1 MGCLCDF
8 GKQPEQGNAKTRG
21 EKQRARAVYS
31 RGDRDR
37 ARGITATT
45 VPRPQFPSFPRLN
58 SIPYLGDF
66 HTSCPAGISQ
76 RHQFLKQTRRA
87 ETLTQ
92 EHQTLA
98 AAKLSLRSPRS
109 IPNRNIGV
117 ILDYQVPL
125 PSSPPPSPP
134 FFLPPMNNYHWF
146 LASGWRIWR
155 TESDSSH

>member
-1 MGCLCDF
+1 MSKSWKWALPLRPRQATGT
-8 GKQPEQGNAKTRG
+8 GKAKMRD
-21 EKQRARAVYS
+21 EKQRGKAVYS

-45 VPRPQFPSFPRLN
+45 GAAASISKFPRLN

-76 RHQFLKQTRRA
+76 KHQFLKQTRRA

-92 EHQTLA
+92 EHQTLP

-117 ILDYQVPL
+117 ILDYQIPL
-125 PSSPPPSPP
+125 PSLLS
-134 FFLPPMNNYHWF
+134 FF
-146 LASGWRIWR
+146 
-155 TESDSSH
+155 SHL